1 MLFFFSLNTLKKR
14 RKFFSVQ
21 DFIYNSFHTC
31 PPTNTHTRTHEHHHG
46 WQLQTRCLDF
56 RRLLEER
63 KHSKQFV
70 CVCVSAFILLFWE
83 QNYLYR
89 TLVVWKGVFAVVVC
103 YLLDLK
109 LGQRLWS
116 SVCALVSANVSVCA
130 PALGELSFVKN

>member
-1 MLFFFSLNTLKKR
+1 MAVADSLPGL
-14 RKFFSVQ
+14 
-21 DFIYNSFHTC
+21 
-31 PPTNTHTRTHEHHHG
+31 
-46 WQLQTRCLDF
+46 
-56 RRLLEER
+56 
-63 KHSKQFV
+63 SKTSRGAQAFKAV
-70 CVCVSAFILLFWE
+70 CVCVCAFILLFWE

-130 PALGELSFVKN
+130 PALGELSFVEN